1 MGKKVTVGYK
11 YLLGLHLGL
20 WKGPIDS
27 IKKISV
33 DGRTAWTG
41 NNIGDVPIELPF
53 GAIELFGGDEREG
66 GVSGK
71 IDIDMG
77 FPSQAVNDYLDAQIS
92 GDIPAYRG
100 MTSAVFRQVYTGNNP
115 YLKPWAFVGE
125 RIHTRQNGIPQWY
138 DEKAEI
144 PSVNSYADIA
154 QGDYFVNCRTP
165 DLEYYDNV
173 NYNFLGNANRES
185 VNAALLGATYE
196 NVNAPNPISITGANT
211 SDLFVV
217 RKTVV
222 AEDNVEAR
230 AYVMGSFPVNPDVGV
245 YPVEAVT
252 NRFAVTTPNNVSS
265 LYWPDT
271 FTTTLA
277 AYNYAINQP
286 DVYLTGHTGYR
297 LWTVDTIDV
306 GGGLS
311 GGRTGEG
318 RWAIHIYKADI
329 ESSTCYTPFDCS
341 DMNPAHIIR
350 ECLTDP
356 DWGMGYSDS
365 DIDDTAFQF
374 AADALWLELLG
385 LSVTWSREAPLI
397 DFVTEILRHIDAVL
411 YVSRETGKFTLKLIR
426 DDYSLSDLITLNE
439 TNVMGVID
447 ANRPAVGELV
457 ASVTVNYYDRATG
470 EQGSVT
476 KHNQSLHQIQLGGGS
491 ATTVSYPAVTSG
503 PLAARLCMRDLISLS
518 TPLLSCRVE
527 VGRIAESLNVGDA
540 FILDWPDESI
550 NSVVMRVQQMTLGDS
565 EKQTINIEA
574 LEDVFSLPTPIAA
587 GGNGQAGIWTDP
599 SAAEVLP
606 ALPRTVTEVPYYEL
620 VRELGV
626 AFVDGVLASDP
637 DAGYLLA
644 AGGRQGTETNA
655 QIAVDAGA
663 GYANAEV
670 MDFCPVA
677 SPTEDVWYTD
687 TSIYITNF
695 RDLDLVEPGSIAQFG
710 NELLRVDSVG
720 EDSTGLFITVGR
732 GVLDTT
738 PARHQLVDEESIVF
752 WGYDFSGSAVQYT
765 ASDDLD
771 VVMRT
776 SLGASV
782 LPLASAPVDSI
793 VMNSRL
799 VRPYPPGDFR
809 VDAIRY
815 SEIAAIEWDGA
826 NLVTWKHRDR
836 LAQTDDFLYDYTAT
850 DIGPEAGTEYLVRC
864 DAILINESV
873 IADFIEVNVG
883 SATTYTF
890 GSSNAAAP
898 LNTAF
903 VRIKI
908 FALRD
913 AYESWQAATIT
924 IPVPPV
930 SSEEDLVLIQ
940 TITNAVAGEFDF
952 DTIPSGYSR
961 IIIKGRLRSSA
972 ANTSDAIFLFF
983 NGDTTVANYQRQLSA
998 AVNGAA
1004 TVTEA
1009 ANSTIGASTGATS
1022 PAGSYAT
1029 VSIVIEGYD
1038 SAVYVKTALGNSESF
1053 YEVGQQWVGQSG
1065 VANPSMTAAIT
1076 RLRFRTDNHPTDG
1089 LLGTLRLYGE
1099 S

>member
-41 NNIGDVPIELPF
+41 NNVGDEPIQLPSI
-53 GAIELFGGDEREG
+53 ASELFGGDAREG
-66 GVSGK
+66 GVSGT

-77 FPSQAVNDYLDAQIS
+77 FPSQVVNDYLDAQIS

-125 RIHTRQNGIPQWY
+125 RIHTRQNGITQWY

-144 PSVNSYADIA
+144 PSVSSYFDGLQDSGVLSCLSLDAFVSPNPNFD
-154 QGDYFVNCRTP
+154 GDQ
-165 DLEYYDNV
+165 
-173 NYNFLGNANRES
+173 NRES
-185 VNAALLGATYE
+185 VTAALAEGTYLSPAGQ
-196 NVNAPNPISITGANT
+196 VGYHLTGVDP
-211 SDLFVV
+211 SDIYVV
-217 RKTVV
+217 RKKIATN
-222 AEDNVEAR
+222 DEAK
-230 AYVMGSFPVNPDVGV
+230 AYVMGWSIAFPDPFPD
-245 YPVEAVT
+245 AWAT
-252 NRFAVTTPNNVSS
+252 NRFVVTTPDDEST
-265 LYWPDT
+265 LYWNGAFNTVD
-271 FTTTLA
+271 LA
-277 AYNYAINQP
+277 YAYARNQP
-286 DVYLTGHTGYR
+286 DVYLTGHTAYK
-297 LWTVDTIDV
+297 LWLIDDIYAQ
-306 GGGLS
+306 GADLNPKGS
-311 GGRTGEG
+311 GSWNVE
-318 RWAIHIYKADI
+318 IFKAADPFQCFT
-329 ESSTCYTPFDCS
+329 SFDCS

-374 AADALWLELLG
+374 AADGLWLELLG

-655 QIAVDAGA
+655 QIVVDAGA

-677 SPTEDVWYTD
+677 FPTEDVWYTD

-836 LAQTDDFLYDYTAT
+836 VAQTDDFLYDYTAT

-864 DAILINESV
+864 DAILTTDAVVEN
-873 IADFIEVNVG
+873 FIDVNVG
-883 SATTYTF
+883 SATNYTF
-890 GSSNAAAP
+890 DSGDSAAP
-898 LNTAF
+898 LNTEF
-903 VRIKI
+903 VKIKVS
-908 FALRD
+908 ALRGG
-913 AYESWQAATIT
+913 YESWQAAEIT
-924 IPVPPV
+924 IPITDD
-930 SSEEDLVLIQ
+930 SSSADLVLLQ
-940 TITNAVAGEFDF
+940 TITNTVADEFDF
-952 DTIPSGYSR
+952 DTISAGFSR
-961 IIIKGRLRSSA
+961 LVIKGRLRS
-972 ANTSDAIFLFF
+972 TEGEISDVVRIFF
-983 NGDTTVANYQRQLSA
+983 NGDTTDGNYNYQRISA
-998 AVNGAA
+998 QSGISQIG
-1004 TVTEA
+1004 EA
-1009 ANSTIGASTGATS
+1009 SFSNVGRCPAIGA
-1022 PAGSYAT
+1022 PAGAYAS
-1029 VSIVIEGYD
+1029 VDVVIEGYD
-1038 SAVYVKTALGNSESF
+1038 SSVYIKSAITTTEALRLSSHL
-1053 YEVGQQWVGQSG
+1053 WVGTEATVNS
-1065 VANPSMTAAIT
+1065 SITAAIT
-1076 RLRFRTDNHPTDG
+1076 RLRIRTDNHPTHK
-1089 LLGTLRLYGE
+1089 LLGKLQLYGE
-1099 S
+1099 N